1 MEYRVDWREGM
12 RDTKERVILVKSGD
26 GFLSFS
32 PALSLSSLKKG
43 AQEYAL
49 TVTNNGRRLW

>member
-1 MEYRVDWREGM
+1 M

-49 TVTNNGRRLW
+49 TVTNNGRRLWR